1 MTVMGRLLE
10 MFWRRGRGNL
20 GRRALVVRRLRLLR
34 VRRVPGLRE
43 RQIEKNERID
53 NRCESQ

>member
-34 VRRVPGLRE
+34 VRRVHGLRE